1 MATSFS
7 LSQIKTVPAKPFL
20 KWAGGKTQ
28 LVPNIISLI
37 NSQISPDCQ
46 FNYIEP
52 FVGGGAVLFSVLNN
66 FSNVQKVIINDINPD
81 LIMAYNVIRNNV
93 EDLIVKLKK
102 IQQDFY
108 ELKNLEDQQKFF
120 LERRREFNSRDCY
133 DPIEK
138 TVLLLF
144 LNKTCFN
151 GLYRVNSKG
160 FFNVPFG
167 KYLKPVICNEENL
180 LAVNYHLQKVTILQ
194 GDFGQT
200 LDYANNNTLFY
211 FDPPYK
217 PIKKT
222 SAFTS
227 YTKEDFNDED
237 QTRLKQ
243 FIDRINQAGHKF
255 ILSNSDVKNFDSE
268 NNFFD
273 DLYENYNIQRVKA
286 RRNINSQG
294 NNRGEIWELLI
305 NN

>member
-1 MATSFS
+1 MTTS

-28 LVPNIISLI
+28 LIPDIIFLI
-37 NSQISPDCQ
+37 NSQISQDCE

-81 LIMAYNVIRNNV
+81 LVMAYNVIKTNV
-93 EDLIVKLKK
+93 KELIVKLKK

-108 ELKNLEDQQKFF
+108 GLKNLEDQQKFF
-120 LERRREFNSRDCY
+120 LEKRLEFNSRDCC

-160 FFNVPFG
+160 LFNVPFG

-237 QTRLKQ
+237 QRRLKQ
-243 FIDRINQAGHKF
+243 FIDRINQAGYKF
-255 ILSNSDVKNFDSE
+255 ILSNSDLKNFDPD

-273 DLYENYNIQRVKA
+273 NLYENYNIQRVKA
-286 RRNINSQG
+286 RRSINSKG
-294 NNRGEIWELLI
+294 NYRGEIFELLI

>member
-1 MATSFS
+1 MTTS
-7 LSQIKTVPAKPFL
+7 LSERKTVSAKPFL

-28 LVPNIISLI
+28 LVPNILSLI
-37 NSQISPDCQ
+37 NSQISQNCQ

-66 FSNVQKVIINDINPD
+66 FSPVQKVIINDINPD
-81 LIMAYNVIRNNV
+81 LIMAYNVIKNNV
-93 EDLIVKLKK
+93 KELIVKLKK

-108 ELKNLEDQQKFF
+108 ELKNLEEQQKFF
-120 LERRREFNSRDCY
+120 LDKRIEFNSRSCDDCL
-133 DPIEK
+133 EK

-144 LNKTCFN
+144 LNRTCFN

-160 FFNVPFG
+160 LFNVPFG
-167 KYLKPVICNEENL
+167 KYVKPLICNEENL
-180 LAVNYHLQKVTILQ
+180 LAVNHHLQKVTILQ
-194 GDFGQT
+194 GDFVQT
-200 LDYANNNTLFY
+200 LNYANNKTLFY

-227 YTKEDFNDED
+227 YTKEDFNDEE
-237 QTRLKQ
+237 QIRLKQ
-243 FIDRINQAGHKF
+243 FIDQVDRAGYKF
-255 ILSNSDVKNFDSE
+255 ILSNSDLKNFDSD

-273 DLYENYNIQRVKA
+273 DLYKNYNIQRVKA

>member
-1 MATSFS
+1 
-7 LSQIKTVPAKPFL
+7 
-20 KWAGGKTQ
+20 
-28 LVPNIISLI
+28 LI
-37 NSQISPDCQ
+37 NSQISQDCQ

-66 FSNVQKVIINDINPD
+66 FSPVQKVIINDINPD
-81 LIMAYNVIRNNV
+81 LIMAYNVIKNNLK
-93 EDLIVKLKK
+93 ELIVKLKK

-108 ELKNLEDQQKFF
+108 ELKNLEEQQKFF
-120 LERRREFNSRDCY
+120 LDKRIEFNSRSCDDCL
-133 DPIEK
+133 EK

-144 LNKTCFN
+144 LNRTCFN

-160 FFNVPFG
+160 LFNVPFG
-167 KYLKPVICNEENL
+167 KYVKPLICNEENL
-180 LAVNYHLQKVTILQ
+180 LAVNHHLQKVTILQ
-194 GDFGQT
+194 GDFVQT
-200 LDYANNNTLFY
+200 LNYANNKTLFY

-227 YTKEDFNDED
+227 YTKEDFNDEE
-237 QTRLKQ
+237 QIRLKQ
-243 FIDRINQAGHKF
+243 FIDQVDRAGYKF
-255 ILSNSDVKNFDSE
+255 ILSNSDLKNFDSD

-273 DLYENYNIQRVKA
+273 DLYKNYNIQRVKA

>member
-1 MATSFS
+1 MITSV
-7 LSQIKTVPAKPFL
+7 SQIKTVPPKPFL

-37 NSQISPDCQ
+37 NSQIAQDCE

-66 FSNVQKVIINDINPD
+66 FSNVQKVIINDINSD
-81 LIMAYNVIRNNV
+81 LIMAYNVIKNNV
-93 EDLIVKLKK
+93 EELIVRLKK

-108 ELKNLEDQQKFF
+108 GLKNLEDQQKFF
-120 LERRREFNSRDCY
+120 LEKRLEFNSRDCY

-160 FFNVPFG
+160 LFNVPFG
-167 KYLKPVICNEENL
+167 KYFKPLICNEEKL
-180 LAVNYHLQKVTILQ
+180 LVVNYHLQKVTILQ

-227 YTKEDFNDED
+227 YTKEDFNDQE
-237 QTRLKQ
+237 QIRLKQ
-243 FIDRINQAGHKF
+243 FIDRINQAGYKF
-255 ILSNSDVKNFDSE
+255 ILSNSDLKNFDPD

-286 RRNINSQG
+286 KRSINSKG
-294 NNRGEIWELLI
+294 NYRGEIFELLI